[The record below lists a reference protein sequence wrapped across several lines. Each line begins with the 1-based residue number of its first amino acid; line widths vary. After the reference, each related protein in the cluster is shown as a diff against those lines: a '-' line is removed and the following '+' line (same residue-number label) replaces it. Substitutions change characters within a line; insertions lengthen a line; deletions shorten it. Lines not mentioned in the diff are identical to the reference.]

1 MVCGERPLEQMPAA
15 AAAADLRTQ
24 LEDWGKPTSF
34 GASTSFAGVAQSL
47 KVVDSVRRQPAAA
60 PARGR
65 RDWAAPAQEQLSKSQ
80 QRRRFRC
87 VPSHRCPARADRS
100 LLRGAF
106 LHLSGD
112 LRCRPPTHRAGTSAM
127 PRRPHCRRRRASG
140 GGSSTDRCVQPPRSR
155 ADAALLQLTR
165 HCGRLGTEDGD
176 EGAQRSTGYAG
187 QQLERA

>member
-1 MVCGERPLEQMPAA
+1 MCGERPLEQMPAA

-87 VPSHRCPARADRS
+87 VPSRRCPARADRS
-100 LLRGAF
+100 LLHGAF
-106 LHLSGD
+106 LHLSGN
-112 LRCRPPTHRAGTSAM
+112 LPLSTANP
-127 PRRPHCRRRRASG
+127 PRRHVRNAKTPTLSQASRERGRFLDGQVRATTAQQRGRGAAAADTPLRSPGDRGRR
-140 GGSSTDRCVQPPRSR
+140 
-155 ADAALLQLTR
+155 
-165 HCGRLGTEDGD
+165 
-176 EGAQRSTGYAG
+176 
-187 QQLERA
+187 